1 MIIYVLK
8 QKKVVIQ
15 HMWDHIS
22 QVNPYIIPKN
32 KKVINFAGDPK
43 KFDFV
48 KDWSSEN
55 VKLNVYSEPLEG
67 VNNPNITFTGWQ
79 DDPVL
84 INSLRKAGGFG
95 LVWSEE
101 PYWSKYM
108 KMNASYKLSTY
119 LAAGIP
125 LIVNSDTPEKDT
137 IVNKKLGIIADS
149 IDEAVDK
156 VEHMS
161 DMRYN
166 EMKDS
171 IGEFA
176 KLIRGGYFTKR
187 ALIEAVFKAQYE

>member
-1 MIIYVLK
+1 MHSWFLG
-8 QKKVVIQ
+8 
-15 HMWDHIS
+15 
-22 QVNPYIIPKN
+22 
-32 KKVINFAGDPK
+32 NFLFQSHWHTSA
-43 KFDFV
+43 
-48 KDWSSEN
+48 
-55 VKLNVYSEPLEG
+55 
-67 VNNPNITFTGWQ
+67 
-79 DDPVL
+79 
-84 INSLRKAGGFG
+84 
-95 LVWSEE
+95 
-101 PYWSKYM
+101 
-108 KMNASYKLSTY
+108 
-119 LAAGIP
+119 
-125 LIVNSDTPEKDT
+125 EKDT